1 MRAKEILNKQQGVAE
16 GATVTRI
23 DSKPI
28 TDFASNLN
36 TYKHTDDWSQSGLD
50 TGDDSYWTK
59 RNIKPNTSK
68 GLFAGDPH
76 RTALYATGNANETRY
91 VEYTENGQPVVYFDE
106 KDLPAIR
113 ARKTYLSIF
122 DASDFRKLPSG
133 EWFSEHPSKP
143 IKQIPIND
151 PFKYIESQGWK
162 IRITNDLNKVL
173 KKVQQLQKVGKID
186 HYGAEGMNESKQDI
200 TRGHL
205 HEDVSGNYLY
215 YSVESSDDAK
225 LILTSGY
232 IKASGGAQTA
242 TQQQTKLPVVS
253 VSRSINYA
261 VSGANVERDYKVV
274 FVLDRNA
281 IESRYKTFGT
291 SQHEP
296 TKSDNIFWNDTSQ
309 NYKIFQKYSKIDT
322 NRDGKMSDQ
331 ELDAYYAIPG
341 NTTAFDKRPSAV
353 MAQMQNTKYATM
365 LTKYNRSKSGKEFEE
380 VIPVKSG
387 KLPLKGILVGFYLVP
402 NKAAAKDQE
411 LLNHPMR
418 LTMPRPNTFVKVT
431 QQNVVEDSLE
441 EIDRRGFLRGMGAAA
456 ATAAGPGMA
465 QTIPDWQKKA
475 NIALQK
481 GPAQKWPGYDEDDG
495 KWPAA
500 KNAPAGSLIAYRGD
514 TRTGKLE
521 TLPTL
526 IRKETVAQF
535 LNAYKLCRDNKLLP
549 SISPETWAALLL
561 VEGRSDFGYNGPDIL
576 KKYSVTPTKQSNLTN
591 VSYTANQNNENDKF
605 GPKMDVNLN
614 MTPIRQ
620 GLKKLGIS
628 ENDWRADFCELLSL
642 KIDTARRL
650 GIPFYQAWN
659 GGTQF
664 LNRYRLQMQAIKD
677 PKNKPLMDFIRGIL
691 GGGQGVAEGTIGEGS
706 IPVYKSPSQ
715 FYAGAGKTLYKL
727 FRNAF
732 PNLPEHVANDIY
744 NQTSPGTN
752 DTIVNALKQG
762 QDPKSVFLNYYSGI
776 TFNFSKDPGTSLTPQ
791 QMKTVLLNGRWRQK
805 ILTVNPADFAEHS
818 RNRMVKRN
826 FGINPDEDPTRIQRQ
841 QSRAKGD
848 GSNEPVII
856 IQTSNGLILW
866 EGFHRTMSILALGKN
881 GEDPLRWNKVKLR
894 AWVVE
899 IPNQQGVA
907 EDWSEKYKKSINCK
921 NPKGFSQRAHCQGR
935 KKNNEQVEL
944 DERKRKRK
952 KKTARYYYGPAYYF
966 GATDTGAEGGDG
978 GGLEEDWKKS
988 LANVGIASAI
998 GLGAAGGLELKD
1010 KIKSAFTKP
1019 TAQTIQQVQPKQSQ
1033 PTAKKV
1039 QPQQV
1044 QVSPITNNPLETYL
1058 MNVAK
1063 KSGLTGIELAQFLGQ
1078 CAHETLD
1085 YKRMIEKGT
1094 PKYFNKYELKFSPDK
1109 AKNLGN
1115 NKPGDGIKYKGRGYI
1130 QLTGRYNYKMAGKA
1144 LNLPLEQNPELAA
1157 QPDIAAKIALWYWG
1171 QRVRPEIKD
1180 FADTTSVTR
1189 KINSGLSGLED
1200 RHENFLSYIAQR

>member
-91 VEYTENGQPVVYFDE
+91 VEYTENGQPVVYFDK

-113 ARKTYLSIF
+113 ARKTYLSVF
-122 DASDFRKLPSG
+122 DASEFRKLPSG
-133 EWFSEHPSKP
+133 EWFSEHPGKP

-151 PFKYIESQGWK
+151 PFKYIASQGWK

-173 KKVQQLQKVGKID
+173 KYVQQLHKAGKIA

-200 TRGHL
+200 ARGHL
-205 HEDVSGNYLY
+205 KEDVGGNYLY

-225 LILTSGY
+225 LILSSGF
-232 IKASGGAQTA
+232 IEASSGAQTA
-242 TQQQTKLPVVS
+242 TRQQTKLPVVS
-253 VSRSINYA
+253 VSRSIYYA
-261 VSGANVERDYKVV
+261 VSGANVERDYQVV

-296 TKSDNIFWNDTSQ
+296 TKSDDIFWNANSA
-309 NYKIFQKYSKIDT
+309 NYKKFQKYSKIDT

-341 NTTAFDKRPSAV
+341 NTTAFDERPNAV
-353 MAQMQNTKYATM
+353 MAQIQNKQYAT
-365 LTKYNRSKSGKEFEE
+365 LFSKYNRSKSGKEFEE
-380 VIPVKSG
+380 VIPVKG
-387 KLPLKGILVGFYLVP
+387 GQLPLKGILVGFYLVP
-402 NKAAAKDQE
+402 NKAAAKNQE

-431 QQNVVEDSLE
+431 QQSVAEDSLE

-576 KKYSVTPTKQSNLTN
+576 KKYSVTPAKQSNLTN
-591 VSYTANQNNENDKF
+591 VSYTSNQNNVSDKF
-605 GPKMDVNLN
+605 GPKMDVNIN

-628 ENDWRADFCELLSL
+628 ENDWRTDFCELLSL
-642 KIDTARRL
+642 KIDTAKRL

-691 GGGQGVAEGTIGEGS
+691 GGGQGVAEGSTTAASGKLNEVFNTQPSNSATWARPIGHWDDMDEFNFIASNGVAYRVDFLAPVVGPDELGPESFFKPEEEISDQAYESARFVSFEQKSDDENTVGPQGIEGTGVAAEVFGIVTNVILQYIKKAKPSMLYFQAVEPNRQRLYARMAARLAQTIRWKVKQDGPGH
-706 IPVYKSPSQ
+706 
-715 FYAGAGKTLYKL
+715 FA
-727 FRNAF
+727 
-732 PNLPEHVANDIY
+732 IY
-744 NQTSPGTN
+744 NPRVI
-752 DTIVNALKQG
+752 DT
-762 QDPKSVFLNYYSGI
+762 
-776 TFNFSKDPGTSLTPQ
+776 
-791 QMKTVLLNGRWRQK
+791 
-805 ILTVNPADFAEHS
+805 
-818 RNRMVKRN
+818 
-826 FGINPDEDPTRIQRQ
+826 
-841 QSRAKGD
+841 
-848 GSNEPVII
+848 
-856 IQTSNGLILW
+856 
-866 EGFHRTMSILALGKN
+866 
-881 GEDPLRWNKVKLR
+881 
-894 AWVVE
+894 
-899 IPNQQGVA
+899 QGVA
-907 EDWSEKYKKSINCK
+907 EAWSEKYKKSINCK

-988 LANVGIASAI
+988 LANVGLAGAI
-998 GLGAAGGLELKD
+998 GLGATGGLELKD

-1019 TAQTIQQVQPKQSQ
+1019 TAQTTQQAQPKQSQ

-1063 KSGLTGIELAQFLGQ
+1063 KAGLTGIELAQFLGQ
-1078 CAHETLD
+1078 CAHETMD
-1085 YKRMIEKGT
+1085 YKRMIERGAK
-1094 PKYFNKYELKFSPDK
+1094 KYFNKYEPKFAPKK
-1109 AKNLGN
+1109 ARILGN
-1115 NKPGDGIKYKGRGYI
+1115 VKPGDGERYKGRGYI
-1130 QLTGRYNYKMAGKA
+1130 QLTGRYNYKAAGEA

-1157 QPDIAAKIALWYWG
+1157 QPDIAAKIALWYWS
-1171 QRVRPEIKD
+1171 QRVKPEIQN
-1180 FADTTSVTR
+1180 FADTTSVTK
-1189 KINSGLSGLED
+1189 KINPGLSGLED
-1200 RHENFLSYIAQR
+1200 RHENFVSYLAQR